1 MTNTATGATA
11 NGQRPTANALY
22 HEYIDYYNRLL
33 AGQIEPDLDIAWQAR
48 LMQIFSQMSRPWC
61 ERVAG
66 DILQP
71 KGIHWDRSRGT
82 FSWRPVNGGLD
93 EFAQKNCHPS
103 MRPFAEW
110 CINCIAQ
117 IEALD
122 SASAIADL
130 LENAIAK
137 INSVDVGNEVDMLI
151 SRSELKEK
159 FIRAAGAAIKRKT
172 HLKMP
177 ASKRGVDEAT
187 IKSFINEV
195 FLKQQ
200 LLDFRFHVVRQRQL
214 RRMQHPLLNT
224 YLSGEQS
231 VRRLEVVRT
240 TQYIFALASSHE
252 SEINLFS
259 VRRFLNEE
267 NISVKRG
274 GAVNSYIYY
283 NGVAISEAALDNANS
298 VAAFKTDISSIISIA
313 NQISPVILELLESM
327 EEDYD
332 RRIRPDLF
340 RPLEAYNIDLG
351 QAVEQK
357 LRQYEKGLLQF
368 VLERLEAGV
377 TQKATHADDF
387 NYLSVGIRQL
397 MSEAIADFDSFQKQP
412 AVLADPTVE
421 RMMMRLQAYVRL
433 LGKRSSK
440 IFNKAAVQEWDAH
453 SEDAS
458 RPVEGLRDIVRRFSR
473 QYVDVQERITD
484 LTQQLEGKESFVDR
498 LLRRR
503 KMRERE
509 LDAAQL
515 EAKKI
520 RRASFLEL
528 TSLFN
533 QYRDEVLHLE
543 HKSVLFIKRLR
554 TYAVCSGSNG
564 VSELPALFALP
575 ENYNDFDPANYSEL
589 TAKVAEKEAQ
599 EAINDSVARDVRQR
613 QSKLRSS

>member
-1 MTNTATGATA
+1 
-11 NGQRPTANALY
+11 
-22 HEYIDYYNRLL
+22 
-33 AGQIEPDLDIAWQAR
+33 
-48 LMQIFSQMSRPWC
+48 MQIFSQMPQKWC
-61 ERVAG
+61 ERVAE

-71 KGIHWDRSRGT
+71 KGITWDRQRGT
-82 FSWRPVNGGLD
+82 FSWRPNAKGLG
-93 EFAQKNCHPS
+93 EFAQKDCQPS
-103 MRPFAEW
+103 MRPLAEW
-110 CINCIAQ
+110 CIKCIAQ

-122 SASAIADL
+122 SAAAIADL
-130 LENAIAK
+130 LENAITK
-137 INSVDVGNEVDMLI
+137 INAVDVGNEVNLLI
-151 SRSELKEK
+151 SRSELKEH
-159 FIRAAGAAIKRKT
+159 FIRAAGATVKRKAN
-172 HLKMP
+172 LKMP

-214 RRMQHPLLNT
+214 KRMQHPLLNT
-224 YLSGEQS
+224 YLSGEQG

-274 GAVNSYIYY
+274 AAVNSYIYY
-283 NGVAISEAALDNANS
+283 NGVAISEAALDDAVS
-298 VAAFKTDISSIISIA
+298 VAAFKTNIASIISIA
-313 NQISPVILELLESM
+313 NQISPVILDLLESM

-340 RPLEAYNIDLG
+340 RALDAYNIDLER
-351 QAVEQK
+351 AVAQK
-357 LRQYEKGLLQF
+357 LRQYEKGLQEC
-368 VLERLEAGV
+368 VLERLETGL

-397 MSEAIADFDSFQKQP
+397 LSEAIADFDSFQKQP

-440 IFNKAAVQEWDAH
+440 IFNKAAVQNWDEH
-453 SEDAS
+453 SEDAA
-458 RPVEGLRDIVRRFSR
+458 RPVTGLRDIVRRFSR
-473 QYVDVQERITD
+473 QYVGVQERITG
-484 LTQQLEGKESFVDR
+484 LTELLEGKDSFFDR

-503 KMRERE
+503 KMRESE
-509 LDAAQL
+509 LEAEQL
-515 EAKKI
+515 EARKI
-520 RRASFLEL
+520 RRAAFLEL

-533 QYRDEVLHLE
+533 KYKDEVLYLD

-564 VSELPALFALP
+564 VNELPALFALP

-589 TAKVAEKEAQ
+589 TVKVAEREAQ
-599 EAINDSVARDVRQR
+599 EAIDDSIARDVRQR
-613 QSKLRSS
+613 QSKLRRK